1 MLEPFS
7 GDEYTMTTL
16 ERYAVTIATC
26 ADRPKRSRV
35 PSKYIVNLEDVTRAV
50 VQLEREIKHRDQK
63 PVMRRLDASKNEEI
77 GGEIG
82 AKVLAALRRKGIPT
96 TPIRR
101 RETTDNIGRVVG

>member
-7 GDEYTMTTL
+7 GDEYAMTTL

-26 ADRPKRSRV
+26 ADRPKRKHTA
-35 PSKYIVNLEDVTRAV
+35 SKYLDNHEDACRAV
-50 VQLEREIKHRDQK
+50 VQPEREIKHRDQK

-101 RETTDNIGRVVG
+101 RETTDNIGRVV